1 MCAQRKDTQVCSF
14 QRLGVQFSL
23 ILLYLFSN
31 KCSLS
36 SFCSMESTVIL
47 FPFFSLYYSLIL
59 FFLDCWAGLK
69 KSWERWWNRRWALR
83 TQGTRYW
90 TQLSPNIFLHS
101 LLSTLWVPG
110 RWAGGS
116 VIANVTDFCLGIVQ
130 CVFVHKPIWDPSSP
144 LPKAGQDQE
153 MLSCQLF
160 QYCCRFQGKRA
171 FLYICSFSG
180 SNVLPVSCNTKAPEG
195 SPCQSVLKPRCSK
208 HLCLF
213 FTEQW

>member
-1 MCAQRKDTQVCSF
+1 MCTQWKDTQVCSF

-23 ILLYLFSN
+23 ILLYLFSD

-69 KSWERWWNRRWALR
+69 KSWERWWNRRWAHR

-101 LLSTLWVPG
+101 LLSTLSTRKVGW
-110 RWAGGS
+110 RLCDS
-116 VIANVTDFCLGIVQ
+116 Q
-130 CVFVHKPIWDPSSP
+130 CHRFLSWNSAVCVCAQTYLRSFLSSP
-144 LPKAGQDQE
+144 R
-153 MLSCQLF
+153 S
-160 QYCCRFQGKRA
+160 R
-171 FLYICSFSG
+171 SG
-180 SNVLPVSCNTKAPEG
+180 SGDAQLPVLPVLPS
-195 SPCQSVLKPRCSK
+195 LPRKESFS
-208 HLCLF
+208 LYF
-213 FTEQW
+213 FFQWF